1 MPFTPITAADLAPSG
16 GPSSFAPITAADLQP
31 IATPPPAP
39 GALESLGRGALQ
51 GASFGLSDEIT
62 GAIES
67 LLTKKTYEQARD
79 EARAANR
86 AASEAHP
93 YVYGAGELGG
103 SVATSFIPGVGAAGK
118 AVEGALAG
126 TRAAKLA
133 GVAGG
138 AVEGALQGGLAGFG
152 GSEGSTASDI
162 ASDTLKGA
170 GVGGAA
176 GGILGGLTKK
186 AIDSSEAKHAQDTN
200 ADIFGRAKPK
210 EIKLAHQVQD
220 ANPAEFKEMLHSDEF
235 EAVKTAARAGNL
247 PEAIDAADKYINH
260 VTSDRLQNYAEASG
274 GKATVDIGSVVNR
287 FEKEASFAGS
297 TEGRQGEG
305 KVLGTMAEYL
315 RSTWSTVPRDAIVD
329 ANVERAAGQE
339 LRKLTP
345 FLPATEQL
353 TKKDVQQAAIDLTR
367 YGNPGAKIGDVPDA
381 LHAAIESLD
390 FHYDPS
396 AKVDLLRL
404 RKATTAAQTHAKE
417 TLGSI
422 AETEHYRIATAADK
436 VMNDALERSLDAA
449 GSVSPAQQAAVER
462 IRHNDKLISMGI
474 AARDALETALE
485 KQTTGRPTTLGQKV
499 VDTVGGLSK
508 VAGVGNIIHGD
519 VGTGAAEI
527 LAPYAL
533 KAVGAGVRRAN
544 DTLAKIVYAAGQGNQ
559 WAQRQLAAVQATP
572 GGIARIAALR
582 ASTPGGLPT
591 APTPAPPITLAS
603 AAPAP
608 SPAPA
613 APAADEDED

>member
-1 MPFTPITAADLAPSG
+1 MPFAPITAADLAPPAG
-16 GPSSFAPITAADLQP
+16 AGNFAPITATDLAP
-31 IATPPPAP
+31 IATPPPVP

-51 GASFGLSDEIT
+51 GASFGLSDELS

-67 LLTKKTYEQARD
+67 LLTSKTYQQARD
-79 EARAANR
+79 EARENNR
-86 AASEAHP
+86 AAQAEHP
-93 YVYGAGELGG
+93 WLYGGGELGG
-103 SVATSFIPGVGAAGK
+103 SLATSFVPGVGAAGK

-138 AVEGALQGGLAGFG
+138 AVEGAVQGGLAGFG

-162 ASDTLKGA
+162 AADTVKGA
-170 GVGGAA
+170 GA
-176 GGILGGLTKK
+176 GGVAGGVLGGLSKK

-210 EIKLAHQVQD
+210 EIKLAHQVQE

-235 EAVKTAARAGNL
+235 EAVKTSARAGKL
-247 PEAIDAADKYINH
+247 PEAIDAADQYIDH
-260 VTSDRLQNYAEASG
+260 VTSDRLHNYEVASG

-305 KVLGTMAEYL
+305 KVLSTMADYL
-315 RSTWSTVPRDAIVD
+315 RGTWSTVSRDAIAD
-329 ANVERAAGQE
+329 ANVETRAGQE
-339 LRKLTP
+339 LAKLEP
-345 FLPATEQL
+345 FLPKTEQL
-353 TKKDVQQAAIDLTR
+353 TKKDVQQAAVDLARST
-367 YGNPGAKIGDVPDA
+367 NPGAKVGDVPDA
-381 LHAAIESLD
+381 LHSAIESLN
-390 FHYDPS
+390 FKYDAD

-422 AETEHYRIATAADK
+422 AETEHYRIATAADH

-449 GSVSPAQQAAVER
+449 GSVSPAQRAAVER
-462 IRHNDKLISMGI
+462 IRHNDKLISMGL

-499 VDTVGGLSK
+499 VDTAGSLSK
-508 VAGVGNIIHGD
+508 MAGVGSLLHGD
-519 VGTGAAEI
+519 VATGVAEI
-527 LAPYAL
+527 AAPQAL

-559 WAQRQLAAVQATP
+559 WAQKQLAALQAAP

-582 ASTPGGLPT
+582 TATPGGTELPSLSNV
-591 APTPAPPITLAS
+591 PAAVAS
-603 AAPAP
+603 
-608 SPAPA
+608 APA
-613 APAADEDED
+613 APAAAPAPAEDEEE